1 MDANGHFYDLTG
13 RGDGIRLEILQNQRS
28 LALATALVANPSSPG
43 GFGAALRSERQ
54 RRSVSL
60 DDIAQTTK
68 VTVRNLE
75 ALESEEFDRIPGG
88 ILGKGMVRSYVR
100 FLGLDE
106 GEWVTRFLTASGR
119 TGDGVSVNSAE
130 VASFAINVSS
140 HRIKETPD
148 IKLRWAGVFGLLL
161 LLAGFGWLVWG
172 YVHQRAVSAA
182 MRHTNTSSIS
192 TLAPV
197 PVLPATLRVSL
208 PPRQLSIQS

>member
-1 MDANGHFYDLTG
+1 M
-13 RGDGIRLEILQNQRS
+13 
-28 LALATALVANPSSPG
+28 VANPSSPA
-43 GFGAALRSERQ
+43 GFGAALRLERQ

-60 DDIAQTTK
+60 DDISQTTK

-75 ALESEEFDRIPGG
+75 ALEADEFERIPGG
-88 ILGKGMVRSYVR
+88 ILGKGIVRSYVR

-106 GEWVTRFLTASGR
+106 NEWVTRFLTASGR
-119 TGDGVSVNSAE
+119 GADGVSINSSD

-140 HRIKETPD
+140 HRIKKTPD
-148 IKLRWAGVFGLLL
+148 IRLRWVGVVALLL

-192 TLAPV
+192 TLTPAPAP
-197 PVLPATLRVSL
+197 PVVIRYFPEAV
-208 PPRQLSIQS
+208 LSIQS